1 MHSQGIN
8 IGILQAKRSIHF
20 VMHINA
26 ISSQQLT
33 MVRQAMKQNFRSKLR
48 QLLQFSLQNRRRG
61 NAKAGTRRL
70 RQAATDFS
78 IKAANSFV
86 GSQRQS
92 QANNYPYLGKHI
104 Q

>member
-1 MHSQGIN
+1 MHSQGIY
-8 IGILQAKRSIHF
+8 IGMLQAKRSIHF
-20 VMHINA
+20 VMHFNA

-48 QLLQFSLQNRRRG
+48 QLLQLSLQNRRRG

-78 IKAANSFV
+78 IKAANPFV

-92 QANNYPYLGKHI
+92 QANNYPYLGKHM

>member
-1 MHSQGIN
+1 MHRQGIN
-8 IGILQAKRSIHF
+8 IGILQAKRSIQF

-33 MVRQAMKQNFRSKLR
+33 IVRQAVKQNFRSKLR
-48 QLLQFSLQNRRRG
+48 QLLQLSLKNRRKG

-70 RQAATDFS
+70 RQASTT
-78 IKAANSFV
+78 AANSFV

-92 QANNYPYLGKHI
+92 RANNYPCLGKRM

>member
-1 MHSQGIN
+1 MHSQGIY
-8 IGILQAKRSIHF
+8 IGMLQAKRSIHF

-48 QLLQFSLQNRRRG
+48 QLLQLSLQNRRRG

-70 RQAATDFS
+70 RQTTADFS
-78 IKAANSFV
+78 IKAANPFV

-92 QANNYPYLGKHI
+92 LANNYPYLGKHM

>member
-8 IGILQAKRSIHF
+8 NGILQAKRSIHF
-20 VMHINA
+20 VMHFNA

-48 QLLQFSLQNRRRG
+48 QLLQLSLQIRRRG

-70 RQAATDFS
+70 RQTTADFS

-86 GSQRQS
+86 GSHRQITI
-92 QANNYPYLGKHI
+92 LT
-104 Q
+104 

>member
-8 IGILQAKRSIHF
+8 KGILQAKRSIHF
-20 VMHINA
+20 VMHFNA

-33 MVRQAMKQNFRSKLR
+33 MVRQAVKQNFRSKLR
-48 QLLQFSLQNRRRG
+48 QLLQLSLQNRRRG

-78 IKAANSFV
+78 ITTAISLKADK
-86 GSQRQS
+86 GSHWQITI
-92 QANNYPYLGKHI
+92 LT
-104 Q
+104 

>member
-20 VMHINA
+20 VMHFNA

-33 MVRQAMKQNFRSKLR
+33 MVRQAVKQNFRSKLR

-61 NAKAGTRRL
+61 NAKAGTGKQLSLL
-70 RQAATDFS
+70 RQTYA
-78 IKAANSFV
+78 V
-86 GSQRQS
+86 GK
-92 QANNYPYLGKHI
+92 LKH
-104 Q
+104 

>member
-1 MHSQGIN
+1 M
-8 IGILQAKRSIHF
+8 LQAKRSIHF

-48 QLLQFSLQNRRRG
+48 QLLQLSLQNRRKG

-70 RQAATDFS
+70 RQAS
-78 IKAANSFV
+78 ITTAISLKADK
-86 GSQRQS
+86 GSHRQITI
-92 QANNYPYLGKHI
+92 LT
-104 Q
+104 